1 MLNDIQANPTTRAK
15 WRLIV
20 AAELENIGASVVRVA
35 AAWRIAKGT
44 AYLVVS
50 DLADI
55 NAHELRMLEKA

>member
-1 MLNDIQANPTTRAK
+1 MLNTIQANPTTRAK

-20 AAELENIGASVVRVA
+20 SAELEAIGASVVQVA
-35 AAWRIAKGT
+35 AAWRIAKGS

-50 DLADI
+50 DLADV